1 MLPQG
6 SGVKFVFQM
15 LLQESGVKFVSPML
29 IVTDPFTELKILL

>member
-29 IVTDPFTELKILL
+29 IVTDPFTE

>member
-1 MLPQG
+1 MLPQE

-29 IVTDPFTELKILL
+29 IVTDPFTE